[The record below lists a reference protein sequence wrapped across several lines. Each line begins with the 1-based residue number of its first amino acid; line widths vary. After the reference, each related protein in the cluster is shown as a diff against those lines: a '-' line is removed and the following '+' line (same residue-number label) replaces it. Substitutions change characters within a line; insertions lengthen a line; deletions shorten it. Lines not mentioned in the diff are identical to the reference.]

1 VLGQHVQEG
10 HYDLI
15 GPSGDIILPQ
25 VWESVVEPD
34 MAITMHMWPM
44 PEPSKPVMPM
54 LPSPRL
60 PLPRNFSSDDDD
72 GQSSRSASPTLVEE
86 NKKGRHWRMC
96 VYRMLSPFIT
106 AQLLTRDRFKK
117 WSKSSP
123 LDK

>member
-1 VLGQHVQEG
+1 MVGPHVQEG

-44 PEPSKPVMPM
+44 PEAPNPGRPTPPPINSYE
-54 LPSPRL
+54 
-60 PLPRNFSSDDDD
+60 DDVDD
-72 GQSSRSASPTLVEE
+72 VQYSRSASPTLVEE
-86 NKKGRHWRMC
+86 IKKGRHWRMC
-96 VYRMLSPFIT
+96 VYQMPRPFIT
-106 AQLLTRDRFKK
+106 AQLLTRDRFKR

>member
-1 VLGQHVQEG
+1 MVGPHVQEG

-44 PEPSKPVMPM
+44 PDPPKPEP
-54 LPSPRL
+54 PR
-60 PLPRNFSSDDDD
+60 PRPPPPPWRNSSSDVDD

-96 VYRMLSPFIT
+96 VYRMSRPFII